1 MRRAAL
7 VGCVMMLASLTVVR
21 AQDDPLKEL
30 SERYT
35 AQQKHWQEAVQKAKT
50 DQERTEI
57 FNTLHP
63 ANALVDDFLALEQ
76 SHRGQP
82 SGISALYQLIRH
94 ATSVW
99 DPEIP
104 ASQGGVKAIQI
115 LRDHY
120 LDHPSLN
127 LLLGHFGGGAAVV
140 PEAEGLL
147 RDATKSPHPE
157 VRATA
162 RYQLARFL
170 KRKIELEEDWG
181 PDSPSP
187 DSSTEDPELVAYRRI
202 LRDQVKKMAIDPAAA
217 RTEAIRLVEQVIV
230 EDPDIVRAFA
240 DKEGPGN
247 LSIRRTSVEE
257 LGRNATTY
265 AKMAD
270 AMRFEL
276 EHLQKGQVVP
286 EIAGKDADGIEFKL
300 SDFRGR
306 VVLLMFSANWCG
318 PCKAMYP
325 DIRKLQSE
333 LEAQPFA
340 ILAVMG
346 DEQID
351 TVIQDTKSGDIRWR
365 TWFDGRDG
373 PVSTA
378 WHIEGWPTL
387 FLIDHNGVIISRRPS
402 RIYEELKKA
411 INTPLAAQKAD
422 PNAEEQLKSHPLPR
436 LPIFKHTE

>member
-1 MRRAAL
+1 MLRITL
-7 VGCVMMLASLTVVR
+7 VGCVIIVATFSAAR
-21 AQDDPLKEL
+21 AEDDPLKEL
-30 SERYT
+30 GERY
-35 AQQKHWQEAVQKAKT
+35 AVQQKRFQEAVQKAKT

-63 ANALVDDFLALEQ
+63 ANSLVDDFVALEQ

-82 SGISALYQLIRH
+82 SGISALFQLLRH
-94 ATSVW
+94 ASSVW
-99 DPEIP
+99 DPAIP
-104 ASQGGVKAIQI
+104 ASQGGVTAIQI

-120 LDHPSLN
+120 LEHPDLN
-127 LLLGHFGGGAAVV
+127 LLLGHFGGGAVV

-181 PDSPSP
+181 PDSPPP
-187 DSSTEDPELVAYRRI
+187 DSTTEDLALVAYRRI
-202 LRDQVKKMAIDPAAA
+202 LRDQVKKMAIDPAVA
-217 RTEAIRLVEQVIV
+217 RTEAIRLVEQIIA
-230 EDPDIVRAFA
+230 EDPDIVRVFPVR
-240 DKEGPGN
+240 EGPGN
-247 LSIRRTSVEE
+247 LSIRRPSVEE
-257 LGRNATTY
+257 LGATATTY

-300 SDFRGR
+300 SDYRGR

-325 DIRKLQSE
+325 DIRKLQDE
-333 LEAQPFA
+333 LESQPFA

-346 DEQID
+346 DQQID
-351 TVIQDTKSGDIRWR
+351 TVIQDTKAGDIRWR
-365 TWFDGRDG
+365 TWFDGNQG
-373 PVSTA
+373 PIATGWS
-378 WHIEGWPTL
+378 INSWPTL

-402 RIYEELKKA
+402 RFYENLKKE
-411 INTPLAAQKAD
+411 IVTLLAAEKAD
-422 PNAEEQLKSHPLPR
+422 PNAEEQLKSHPLPE
-436 LPIFKHTE
+436 LPILQRAE

>member
-1 MRRAAL
+1 MLRAAL
-7 VGCVMMLASLTVVR
+7 VGCVMMLAGLSIAR
-21 AQDDPLKEL
+21 AEDDPLKEL
-30 SERYT
+30 GERYA
-35 AQQKHWQEAVQKAKT
+35 AQQKRFQEAVQKAKT

-63 ANALVDDFLALEQ
+63 TNYLVDDFVALEQ

-82 SGISALYQLIRH
+82 AGISALYQLIRH
-94 ATSVW
+94 AISIW

-120 LDHPSLN
+120 LEHPDLN
-127 LLLGHFGGGAAVV
+127 LLLGHFGGGGAIV

-170 KRKIELEEDWG
+170 KRKIALQEDWG
-181 PDSPSP
+181 PDSPLP
-187 DSSTEDPELVAYRRI
+187 DSTTEGPELIAYRRI
-202 LRDQVKKMAIDPAAA
+202 LRDQVRKMAIDPAAA
-217 RTEAIRLVEQVIV
+217 RTEAIRLIEQIIA
-230 EDPDIVRAFA
+230 EDPDIVRVFA
-240 DKEGPGN
+240 VRESPGS
-247 LSIRRTSVEE
+247 LSIRPSSVEE
-257 LGRNATTY
+257 LGATATTY

-276 EHLQKGQVVP
+276 EHLQKGQIVP

-300 SDFRGR
+300 SDYRGH

-325 DIRKLQSE
+325 DIRKLQAE
-333 LEAQPFA
+333 LESQPFA

-351 TVIQDTKSGDIRWR
+351 TIIQDTKSGDIRWR

-373 PVSTA
+373 PISTA

-387 FLIDHNGVIISRRPS
+387 FLIDHNGVIISSRPS

-411 INTPLAAQKAD
+411 INTSLAAQKAD
-422 PNAEEQLKSHPLPR
+422 PNAEAQLKAHPLPE
-436 LPIFKHTE
+436 LPIPKRTE